1 MIGEKPAVE
10 NFLLNLS
17 VFWLVIS
24 VILLD
29 LSLDKAFGETDSSG
43 SSAITWFEL
52 DYFAFI

>member
-17 VFWLVIS
+17 VFWLVIA